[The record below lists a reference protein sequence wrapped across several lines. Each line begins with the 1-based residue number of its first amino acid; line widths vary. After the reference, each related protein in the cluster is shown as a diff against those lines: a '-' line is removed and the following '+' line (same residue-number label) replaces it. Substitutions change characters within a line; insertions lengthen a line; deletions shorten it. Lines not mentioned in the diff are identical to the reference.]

1 MTEERRDIFRGACL
15 GIMAVGLAVIFQET
29 GWLQRDEAWLV
40 ATWISLFVTSLIPSA
55 VNSRF
60 AGLGFNLLMVFGA
73 YVVGFKVSRLFA
85 GFVDYRV
92 AATICF
98 LVYFLCWAIWVKK
111 IRDRQAALNAN
122 RKNYDT
128 QITGQHQ

>member
-15 GIMAVGLAVIFQET
+15 GSIAVGLAVIFQAI

-40 ATWISLFVTSLIPSA
+40 ATWIGLLVISLIPSA
-55 VNSRF
+55 GNSRS
-60 AGLGFNLLMVFGA
+60 AGLGFNMLMVLGA

-92 AATICF
+92 ATTICF
-98 LVYFLCWAIWVKK
+98 LVYFLCWAMLIKK
-111 IRDRQAALNAN
+111 IRDRRALNAN
-122 RKNYDT
+122 KENFDT
-128 QITGQHQ
+128 QTAEPHQ